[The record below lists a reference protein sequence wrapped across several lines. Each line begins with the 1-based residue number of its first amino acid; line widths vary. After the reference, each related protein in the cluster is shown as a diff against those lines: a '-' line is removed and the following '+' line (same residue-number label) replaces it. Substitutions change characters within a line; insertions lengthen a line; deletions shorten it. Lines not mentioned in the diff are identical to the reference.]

1 MKKFLIVSGII
12 LGVIL
17 MFVGIFAVTNNSAI
31 NLEEQIK

>member
-17 MFVGIFAVTNNSAI
+17 MFVGIFAGEKKRRS
-31 NLEEQIK
+31 NL